1 MNNGF
6 DFHRKFLE
14 AIDYGQIIAKKRF
27 PLNFSLET
35 EKFKKGLQNENL
47 EAKEQGALEDIEA
60 YDISVELFSFM
71 C

>member
-35 EKFKKGLQNENL
+35 EKFKKGLQSNNGET
-47 EAKEQGALEDIEA
+47 KEQGTLEEIEA
-60 YDISVELFSFM
+60 DAISFELF
-71 C
+71 